1 MIPGAVGLD
10 LDIWDLVVK
19 SASLIVAF
27 AALVGTV
34 TGIWWNN
41 QQTDRRLRE
50 QDVRDDVKKLREN
63 VGRAFSEMDNVR
75 QRVATNEQS
84 LKHVPSQESINNL
97 QLSVE
102 KMSGRIE
109 SMREEL
115 HGEVT
120 AVKTALEGME
130 KLSEQFQR
138 QVNLIDQ
145 IMRETD
151 RPDRGRRGRS

>member
-1 MIPGAVGLD
+1 MGLD
-10 LDIWDLVVK
+10 TWDLVVK

-27 AALVGTV
+27 AGLVGTV
-34 TGIWWNN
+34 VGIWWNN
-41 QQTDRRLRE
+41 QQTDRRLRD
-50 QDVRDDVKKLREN
+50 QDVRDDVKTLREN

-145 IMRETD
+145 IMRESD